1 LPSLVIYMFLN
12 QITAKHNAADT
23 CIDPAPF
30 LGLFRASRGNLT
42 LTNHM
47 WAHPSVESID
57 SENISLPYLKHCQ
70 MEKNITITTH
80 PIQRAGRKSVRKV
93 KNGLAGEESAR
104 LMQTSCKCIP
114 RFTTQTW
121 QNGKLQ
127 DFELG
132 VCLFAASFR
141 SAPQV
146 ENIRNQEPCER
157 NWISVS
163 HVTLHTIKL
172 HAINISLSRMILS
185 YNSQLGIHV
194 RANVRALFSI
204 HMLNVVSHW

>member
-1 LPSLVIYMFLN
+1 MTLHTIKLHAINISLSRMILSYNSQLGIPSALASIHRKCHNAFFLIVCTKNKSKTLPSLVIYMFLN

-42 LTNHM
+42 LTYHM

-114 RFTTQTW
+114 RFTTQT
-121 QNGKLQ
+121 
-127 DFELG
+127 
-132 VCLFAASFR
+132 
-141 SAPQV
+141 
-146 ENIRNQEPCER
+146 
-157 NWISVS
+157 
-163 HVTLHTIKL
+163 
-172 HAINISLSRMILS
+172 
-185 YNSQLGIHV
+185 
-194 RANVRALFSI
+194 
-204 HMLNVVSHW
+204 